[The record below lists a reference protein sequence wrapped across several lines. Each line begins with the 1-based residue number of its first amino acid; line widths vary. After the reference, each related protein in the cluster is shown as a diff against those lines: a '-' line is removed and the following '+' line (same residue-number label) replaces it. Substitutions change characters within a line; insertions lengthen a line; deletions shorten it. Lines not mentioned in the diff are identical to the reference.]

1 MSILLRM
8 NNLISLSGV
17 APNLNQIPYSRMETV
32 SKGKN
37 STPFKSVTEQ
47 KNCTREDSKGRF
59 KRDIHKSRSKSPK
72 HQSPY
77 SLFDSQRSY
86 SRPRSRS
93 PCRRDGRTK
102 CWKSESRS
110 KSKTSIHREIISH
123 RYKCISG
130 SRSPSPHSIQYARDY
145 YSRSSKHAPT
155 SKEHENYHRSRS
167 RSKSHTRSKRNQSR
181 SRSSSPLSMPKKT
194 QESDTDIEKFIV
206 EERLLMEKMDNEK
219 KKFVNEPERH
229 PDYEGEW
236 KQFYT
241 TKCNQYGPMHQSYL
255 QEDWAVAWK
264 TYFFNSHESLIRRE
278 RKLLLSKHKI
288 FDFDVKRYKE
298 KRLIQEKKAN
308 ESKDSIDRKDTRR
321 EHFSPKNLA
330 GSAIPSTS
338 KEHIV
343 IRLSPSPPNQFDRE
357 SLMNTPN
364 PTPVI
369 LEEDNICE
377 AGKKSP
383 ALQTLRLLSVIEND
397 LGYLGAKINQ
407 FLMRANAVELSNS
420 GEDITASLLGD
431 SEFGHFLSSCKSVLS
446 KKLSK
451 SLSLTENKTRAYIA
465 SIEHIHKLLDLV
477 RSRDSLRK
485 QNSNLGQH
493 SEEMIKSKIEKK
505 VIEEFNKAG
514 RIIQNDEKIR
524 LVEAEYQRI
533 LPHLNKEL
541 GITISNQNT
550 NSSKNEDPPKMLHQ
564 SLGLSKNCVDIQN
577 IGQYDQIRS
586 NQGVSGN
593 KDNQIV
599 KKIDW
604 KELQKVVETISRN
617 ESDVRMNPNVAS
629 TSGKMSKTAI
639 SEVSKNENDIEII
652 DDDIVVLDHIK
663 PQEDITCLD
672 ELTFN
677 DLVNLCTNIKNLDT
691 KTKADLIDYIKKL
704 EKTNPSKVQE
714 LKRYLNME

>member
-1 MSILLRM
+1 
-8 NNLISLSGV
+8 
-17 APNLNQIPYSRMETV
+17 
-32 SKGKN
+32 
-37 STPFKSVTEQ
+37 
-47 KNCTREDSKGRF
+47 
-59 KRDIHKSRSKSPK
+59 
-72 HQSPY
+72 
-77 SLFDSQRSY
+77 
-86 SRPRSRS
+86 
-93 PCRRDGRTK
+93 
-102 CWKSESRS
+102 
-110 KSKTSIHREIISH
+110 
-123 RYKCISG
+123 
-130 SRSPSPHSIQYARDY
+130 
-145 YSRSSKHAPT
+145 
-155 SKEHENYHRSRS
+155 
-167 RSKSHTRSKRNQSR
+167 
-181 SRSSSPLSMPKKT
+181 
-194 QESDTDIEKFIV
+194 
-206 EERLLMEKMDNEK
+206 
-219 KKFVNEPERH
+219 
-229 PDYEGEW
+229 
-236 KQFYT
+236 
-241 TKCNQYGPMHQSYL
+241 
-255 QEDWAVAWK
+255 
-264 TYFFNSHESLIRRE
+264 
-278 RKLLLSKHKI
+278 
-288 FDFDVKRYKE
+288 
-298 KRLIQEKKAN
+298 
-308 ESKDSIDRKDTRR
+308 
-321 EHFSPKNLA
+321 
-330 GSAIPSTS
+330 
-338 KEHIV
+338 
-343 IRLSPSPPNQFDRE
+343 
-357 SLMNTPN
+357 
-364 PTPVI
+364 
-369 LEEDNICE
+369 
-377 AGKKSP
+377 
-383 ALQTLRLLSVIEND
+383 
-397 LGYLGAKINQ
+397 
-407 FLMRANAVELSNS
+407 MRAHAVELSNS
-420 GEDITASLLGD
+420 GEEITASLLED
-431 SEFGHFLSSCKSVLS
+431 SEFCHFLSSCKSVLS

-451 SLSLTENKTRAYIA
+451 SLSLTENKTRAYIG

-485 QNSNLGQH
+485 QNSSLGKY

-564 SLGLSKNCVDIQN
+564 SLGLSKNCVDILN

-691 KTKADLIDYIKKL
+691 KTQADLIDYMKKL